1 MTMMKTARI
10 HEYGDTF
17 VIRYEAVPRPRPAFG
32 EVLVRVA
39 ATSFNP
45 TEAALRA
52 GMLQEFLPVD
62 LPYALGWD
70 VAGTVAEIGA
80 GAEVIA
86 MASPRSAEAVL
97 RQGADQVIDYAEI
110 RRSTAPTCTMEV

>member
-1 MTMMKTARI
+1 M
-10 HEYGDTF
+10 
-17 VIRYEAVPRPRPAFG
+17 
-32 EVLVRVA
+32 
-39 ATSFNP
+39 
-45 TEAALRA
+45 
-52 GMLQEFLPVD
+52 D

-86 MASPRSAEAVL
+86 TASPRSAEAVL